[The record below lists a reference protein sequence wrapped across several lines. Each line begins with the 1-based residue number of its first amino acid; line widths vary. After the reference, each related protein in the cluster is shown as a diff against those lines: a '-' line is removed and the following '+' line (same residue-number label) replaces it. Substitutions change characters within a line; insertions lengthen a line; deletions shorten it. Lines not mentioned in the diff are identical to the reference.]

1 MIERG
6 RVISV
11 PLALLALAGSA
22 ILLGAG
28 APARGVAPPLARVAG
43 SIGVRD
49 EGRLHLVTASGSL
62 LIDEGTASGTF
73 PGKVRVRFTY
83 SGNPSVSA
91 QITIYG
97 HAGSIVARASGRLSS
112 PTSSSPSFKGALT
125 IVGGSG
131 RYARA
136 HGEGELFGVFYRRS
150 YAITVQTRGTL
161 RY

>member
-1 MIERG
+1 MPWTR
-6 RVISV
+6 
-11 PLALLALAGSA
+11 LALAASA
-22 ILLGAG
+22 ILLSAG
-28 APARGVAPPLARVAG
+28 SPARGASRPLARAAG
-43 SIGVRD
+43 SLSVRD

-83 SGNPSVSA
+83 NGNPSVSA
-91 QITIYG
+91 QVTIYG
-97 HAGSIVARASGRLSS
+97 RAGSIVARGSGRLSS

-136 HGEGELFGVFYRRS
+136 HGGGELFGVFYRRS

>member
-1 MIERG
+1 
-6 RVISV
+6 V
-11 PLALLALAGSA
+11 AHA
-22 ILLGAG
+22 AG
-28 APARGVAPPLARVAG
+28 AI
-43 SIGVRD
+43 SVRD
-49 EGRLHLVTASGSL
+49 EGRLHLVKASGSL
-62 LIDEGTASGTF
+62 LIDEGTVSGTF

-83 SGNPSVSA
+83 DGNPNVTA

-97 HAGSIVARASGRLSS
+97 RAGSVLARGGGRLSS

-136 HGEGELFGVFYRRS
+136 RGGGEMFGVFYRRS
-150 YAITVQTRGTL
+150 YAITVQTRGVL